1 MSEIEKDIIRTQIE
15 NMSDEEQIYA
25 LRHFSDKNISY
36 ESERRL
42 VERKYRLDRI
52 RECVGTE

>member
-42 VERKYRLDRI
+42 VERTARKRLT
-52 RECVGTE
+52 GALMK